1 MALSIQAGT
10 GSEGLVCCCCCCC
23 CCWVSGCERRAEE
36 EEEEEEGGGKE
47 GLDMDARLGAK
58 GVLEEVEIFDAGTL
72 LVDEFPC
79 DFTDRV
85 GC

>member
-10 GSEGLVCCCCCCC
+10 GSEGLCCCC

-36 EEEEEEGGGKE
+36 EEEEEGGKE
-47 GLDMDARLGAK
+47 GLDMDARPGAK
-58 GVLEEVEIFDAGTL
+58 GILEEVEIFDARTL
-72 LVDEFPC
+72 LVDELPC
-79 DFTDRV
+79 DITDGV

>member
-10 GSEGLVCCCCCCC
+10 GL
-23 CCWVSGCERRAEE
+23 CCWGSGCERGAEE
-36 EEEEEEGGGKE
+36 GEG

-58 GVLEEVEIFDAGTL
+58 GILDEVEILEAGAL
-72 LVDEFPC
+72 MVDGFPC
-79 DFTDRV
+79 DITDEV

>member
-10 GSEGLVCCCCCCC
+10 GSDGL

-36 EEEEEEGGGKE
+36 EEEEEDEEEVGKE
-47 GLDMDARLGAK
+47 GAGMDARLGAE
-58 GVLEEVEIFDAGTL
+58 GVLEEVEIFDTGAL

-79 DFTDRV
+79 DITHGV